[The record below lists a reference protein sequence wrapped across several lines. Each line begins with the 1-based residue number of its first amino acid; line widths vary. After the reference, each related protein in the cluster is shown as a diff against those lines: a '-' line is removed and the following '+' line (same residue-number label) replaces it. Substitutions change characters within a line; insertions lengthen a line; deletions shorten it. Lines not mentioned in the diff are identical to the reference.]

1 MLRKKK
7 RRSSG
12 KLSVIAIW
20 NKSRSYAGGVF
31 CGIGDLPN
39 KQETSDFAE
48 AEIGQFSP
56 YGGHKAL
63 LAGYSGKTI
72 RCVSLKA
79 TQYPMYNLI

>member
-12 KLSVIAIW
+12 KLSIIAIW
-20 NKSRSYAGGVF
+20 FKSRSHTEGVF
-31 CGIGDLPN
+31 RGIGDLPN
-39 KQETSDFAE
+39 KQENVRFRE

-63 LAGYSGKTI
+63 LAG
-72 RCVSLKA
+72 CW
-79 TQYPMYNLI
+79 